1 MKKQILLI
9 MSLIF
14 VLKFSFSQSYF
25 SEILSFQQE
34 MNADFSDS
42 IKSPLL
48 KEDLKTFKRLEFFPI
63 DSVFRIEAAFIRTP
77 FENPFPMKT
86 TTSRAPMYVKYG
98 EAIFTFENIKCKLNI
113 YQSLDLMKKEGF
125 QDYLFLP
132 FTDAS
137 NGDESY
143 GGGRYIEL
151 KIPEKDKI
159 RIDFNKAYNPYCAY
173 NHKYSC
179 PIPPAENNLPLEI
192 KAGVKKY
199 H

>member
-1 MKKQILLI
+1 MKKQVFLLAVFLIILK
-9 MSLIF
+9 SLYAQDYIQ
-14 VLKFSFSQSYF
+14 VIK
-25 SEILSFQQE
+25 SFQQE

-42 IKSPLL
+42 IKSPLP
-48 KEDLKTFKRLEFFPI
+48 KEDLKTFKNLDFFEI
-63 DSVFRIEAAFIRTP
+63 DSTYCIEAQFIRTP
-77 FENPFPMKT
+77 FETPFPMKT
-86 TTSRAPMYVKYG
+86 TTVRAPMYVKYG
-98 EAIFTFENIKCKLNI
+98 EAIFTFGNINCKLNI
-113 YQSLDLMKKEGF
+113 YQNLELIKKEGY

-132 FTDAS
+132 FTDAG

-143 GGGRYIEL
+143 GGGRYIDL
-151 KIPEKDKI
+151 KIPDKETI

-179 PIPPAENNLPLEI
+179 PIPPVENSLPMAI